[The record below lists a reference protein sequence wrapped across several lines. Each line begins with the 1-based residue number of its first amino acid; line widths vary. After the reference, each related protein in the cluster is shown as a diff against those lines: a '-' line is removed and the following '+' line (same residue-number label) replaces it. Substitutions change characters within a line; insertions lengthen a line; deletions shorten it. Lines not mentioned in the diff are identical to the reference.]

1 MPTVLRVGI
10 VGTGSGERVHVP
22 GFAAHERFDVVAIAS
37 PTSAPN
43 VAKRRKIPHAFRS
56 TAEMLAGVEL
66 DVLAV
71 TSPPFDHA
79 PSVLAGL
86 ERRLHILCEKPFA
99 LDVAEAEAMLVA
111 SERAGTVCAVA
122 HEFRFTPQRQAIVE
136 LIRNR
141 HLGLLRGIEVTQS
154 SSKQRASVERENG
167 WYYDRARGGG
177 IIGANLSHLVDQANW
192 YAGRPPVR
200 VTGFSR
206 TADPKRVDANG
217 PFPTDV
223 ADGAYAYLDYGDG
236 LIATTWVDATRAVE
250 GATVAVHGELRT
262 VVATG
267 ANQVDLTTFTVDDD
281 ETAELE
287 LVPQKRANL
296 AAAHRNLPAFVA
308 MLDAFAAAI
317 DGHGYGDLATFR
329 DGLETQKI
337 LNFVADGE
345 PIRA

>member
-1 MPTVLRVGI
+1 MAKALRVGI
-10 VGTGSGERVHVP
+10 VGTGFGERVHVP

-37 PTSAPN
+37 PNSAGD
-43 VAKRRKIPHAFRS
+43 VAERRKIPRAFRS
-56 TAEMLAGVEL
+56 TAEMLTGVEL

-86 ERRLHILCEKPFA
+86 EHGLHILCEKPFA
-99 LDVAEAEAMLVA
+99 LNAAQAEAMLAA
-111 SERAGTVCAVA
+111 SERTGTICAVA
-122 HEFRFTPQRQAIVE
+122 HEFRFTPQRQAIIE
-136 LIRNR
+136 LIRNH
-141 HLGLLRGIEVTQS
+141 HLGPLRGVEVTQS
-154 SSKQRASVERENG
+154 SNKQRASVEREND

-192 YAGRPPVR
+192 YAGRSPLR
-200 VTGFSR
+200 TTGFSR
-206 TADPKRVDANG
+206 TADPKRIDTSG
-217 PFPTDV
+217 PFTTDV

-236 LIATTWVDATRAVE
+236 LVATTWVDATRAVE
-250 GATVAVHGELRT
+250 GATVAVHGETRT

-287 LVPQKRANL
+287 LVPQKRSNL

-308 MLDAFAAAI
+308 MLDAVAAAI
-317 DGHGYGDLATFR
+317 DGRGYGDLATFH

-337 LNFVADGE
+337 LDFVARE
-345 PIRA
+345 